1 MKLCMM
7 TYTMARQGVGVED
20 IVRCAEELGLEGID
34 WVSTYGRKPK
44 DLKALSDAAGLTVAA
59 HTFFLSNFPDGNT
72 WRDDA
77 RRGLDDAVTLGA
89 PVVMIPTGGSQKL
102 TREEFR
108 ARWTEALAEI
118 SPWAREA
125 GVALTVEN
133 FPGANSAFVTAAD
146 YAAAKA
152 LVPDLKLTFDNGNA
166 ASGEDP
172 VASFRACAADVVH
185 IHLKDWDIVDTP
197 TQGYREMLDGRYYKP
212 ALIGEGDIPTA
223 ACWQAFMEA
232 GYDKYL
238 NIEYE
243 GNEIPA
249 EEAMGRAV
257 RYLRS
262 L

>member
-7 TYTMARQGVGVED
+7 TYTMARRGVGVED
-20 IVRCAEELGLEGID
+20 IVRCAEDLGLEGID
-34 WVSTYGRKPK
+34 WVSTYGRKAR
-44 DLKALSDAAGLTVAA
+44 DLKALSAAAGLTVAA
-59 HTFFLSNFPDGNT
+59 HTFFLSNFPEGDT

-77 RRGLDDAVTLGA
+77 KRGLDDAVTLGA
-89 PVVMIPTGGSQKL
+89 PVVMIPTGGCTGMS
-102 TREEFR
+102 RDEFR
-108 ARWTEALAEI
+108 TRWTDALAEI
-118 SPWAREA
+118 APWAKQA

-172 VASFRACAADVVH
+172 VASFEACVDHVVH
-185 IHLKDWDIVDTP
+185 IHLKDWDIRDTAAEGFR
-197 TQGYREMLDGRYYKP
+197 QMLDGRYYKP

-223 ACWQAFMEA
+223 ACWQAFAEA
-232 GYDKYL
+232 GYEGYL